1 MNRLLTCLAGA
12 AFIAVIGACSDPNAI
27 PNASVSNEVDTLFL
41 WSLTDGP
48 LTRPTAYSINAR
60 NGVRTWEAGSNFEFA
75 FDEDAA
81 ARPVFLPTDV
91 LGLLGT
97 DAVKPGLRRAD
108 ANTTFDLMTK
118 APSNG
123 YVVSDT
129 IPVAVGDL
137 YFVRTTVS
145 TCSLLGV
152 PLYAKLEVLELDAA
166 QHTVRL
172 RVLANQNCGYRALTV
187 GIPKQ

>member
-1 MNRLLTCLAGA
+1 MNRLRFSLVCA
-12 AFIAVIGACSDPNAI
+12 AFVAIAGACSDPNAI
-27 PNASVSNEVDTLFL
+27 PNASASNEVDTLLL

-48 LTRPTAYSINAR
+48 LTKPTAYSINAR
-60 NGVRTWEAGSNFEFA
+60 NGVRTWEVGSNFEFA
-75 FDEDAA
+75 FDEDAS

-97 DAVKPGLRRAD
+97 GALKPGLKRAAD
-108 ANTTFDLMTK
+108 GVDFDNMTK

-123 YVVSDT
+123 YVTSDT
-129 IPVAVGDL
+129 IPITVGDRF
-137 YFVRTTVS
+137 FVRTTVS

-152 PLYAKLEVLELDAA
+152 PLYGKLEVLELDPT
-166 QHTVRL
+166 QHTVKV
-172 RVLANQNCGYRALTV
+172 RVLANQNCGYRSLNI

>member
-1 MNRLLTCLAGA
+1 MNRLLFCLASA
-12 AFIAVIGACSDPNAI
+12 AALGVIGGCSDPNAI

-48 LTRPTAYSINAR
+48 LTKPTAYSINAR
-60 NGVRTWEAGSNFEFA
+60 NGVRTWEAGNNFEFA
-75 FDEDAA
+75 FDEDAT
-81 ARPVFLPTDV
+81 ARPVFLPIDV
-91 LGLLGT
+91 LGLVGT
-97 DAVKPGLRRAD
+97 NALKPGLRRAD
-108 ANTTFDLMTK
+108 ATVAFDDMTK

-123 YVVSDT
+123 YIVSDT
-129 IPVAVGDL
+129 IPIAVGDR

-152 PLYAKLEVLELDAA
+152 PLYAKVEVLELDPAE
-166 QHTVRL
+166 HKVKI

>member
-1 MNRLLTCLAGA
+1 MKRSIPLLARTG
-12 AFIAVIGACSDPNAI
+12 FIAVLACSDPNAI
-27 PNASVSNEVDTLFL
+27 PRASASNEVDTLTL

-48 LTRPTAYSINAR
+48 LTKPTAYSINAR
-60 NGVRTWEAGSNFEFA
+60 NGVRTWEVGNNFEFA

-81 ARPVFLPTDV
+81 GRPVFLPTGV
-91 LGLLGT
+91 LGLLGSGSL
-97 DAVKPGLRRAD
+97 KPGLRRSD
-108 ANTTFDLMTK
+108 VGFDQMTK

-129 IPVAVGDL
+129 IPIAVDDL
-137 YFVRTTVS
+137 FYIRTTVS

-152 PLYAKLEVLELDAA
+152 PLYGKLQVLALDPVE
-166 QHTVRL
+166 HTVRFA
-172 RVLANQNCGYRALTV
+172 VLANQNCGYRSLNL